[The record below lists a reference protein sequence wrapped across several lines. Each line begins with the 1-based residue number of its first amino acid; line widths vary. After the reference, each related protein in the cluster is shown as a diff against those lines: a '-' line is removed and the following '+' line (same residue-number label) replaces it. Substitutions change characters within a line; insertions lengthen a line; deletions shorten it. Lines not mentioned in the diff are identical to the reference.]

1 MIIKGMSMKFIK
13 YQACGNDYVYVDCF
27 DRNIENPSEISIEV
41 SKYHFGIGS
50 DGLILVSPSK
60 VADAKMRI
68 FNADGSEAKICGNGL
83 RCVAKFLFD
92 EKNIKKEFLSIETLA
107 GVKHLKMISTSEKE
121 SQVQVDMGKPEYLGM
136 LNFSVSD
143 FLYTRGTYISVGN
156 PHFVIVCDSIS
167 NLKVEHIGSKIQN
180 IDEFKKEGVNVE
192 FIKIV
197 SRSEIDMRVCE
208 RGSGETL
215 SCGSGACAS
224 AFCTVRENLCD
235 NHVKVNLLGG
245 SMSIDYED
253 GKIYMTGSATKV
265 FSGEFFL

>member
-1 MIIKGMSMKFIK
+1 MKFIK

-27 DRNIENPSEISIEV
+27 EQNIEDPSELSIKV

-50 DGLILVSPSK
+50 DGLILILPSK

-83 RCVAKFLFD
+83 RCIAKFLFD

-107 GVKHLKMISTSEKE
+107 GIKHLKIVSSSEKE
-121 SQVQVDMGKPEYLGM
+121 SQVQVNMGKPKYLGI
-136 LNFSVSD
+136 LDFSVYGFS
-143 FLYTRGTYISVGN
+143 YNRGKRVSMGN

-167 NLKVEHIGSKIQN
+167 NLDVESIGRKIQN
-180 IDEFKKEGVNVE
+180 IDEFKAEGVNVE
-192 FIKIV
+192 FIKVV
-197 SRSEIDMRVCE
+197 SRSEIDMRVYE

-224 AFCTVRENLCD
+224 AFCAIHDSLCD
-235 NHVKVNLLGG
+235 NHLKVNLLGG
-245 SMSIDYED
+245 NIFIGYKNEE
-253 GKIYMTGSATKV
+253 IYMTGSTTKI
-265 FSGEFFL
+265 FSGTFLL